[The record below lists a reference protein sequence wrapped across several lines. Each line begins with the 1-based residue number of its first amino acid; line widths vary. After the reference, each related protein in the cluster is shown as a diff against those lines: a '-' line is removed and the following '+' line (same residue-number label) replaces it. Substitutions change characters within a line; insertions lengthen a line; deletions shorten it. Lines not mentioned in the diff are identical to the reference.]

1 MKRTIAVLCA
11 LLLGLVAPS
20 FGGETL
26 KIGVCMPITG
36 PAAAAG
42 EYAKYGLDLAAE
54 QQNAKGGIDVGG
66 KNYKIQLIYE
76 DNEGKPEISVNAFN
90 KLIGQ
95 DEVVAIIG
103 PDMSMCLISAGP
115 VAQSHEIPVIGTTT
129 SNPAVTD
136 VGDYVFRACW
146 IDDYQ
151 GLVCAKMA
159 RNLLKADTVA
169 VLYSNADDYS
179 MGLTGSF
186 EKEFTAMGGKVVKE
200 AYAGADVRDFNAQL
214 TNIKNAGASV
224 LFLPNQANE
233 LPLQIKQARTMGLKL
248 EIMGEMSWDN
258 PNVPELAGNDMV
270 EGCLFISLFA
280 PDNPSPVSKAFTE
293 AFKAKYNLLPN
304 TQSVMSY
311 DSFQIIM
318 DALRRAGT
326 TDGPELRDAIAAT
339 DMEVPSGHITF
350 DAKRNPQKSANVMV
364 YRKGVPTYEGSVQ

>member
-1 MKRTIAVLCA
+1 MRKTLA
-11 LLLGLVAPS
+11 LLLVAFMVPAAV
-20 FGGETL
+20 L
-26 KIGVCMPITG
+26 AADVIKIGVCMPITG

-54 QQNAKGGIDVGG
+54 QQNAKGGVEVGG
-66 KNYKIQLIYE
+66 KKYLIKLIYE

-95 DEVVAIIG
+95 DEVAAIVG

-115 VAQSHEIPVIGTTT
+115 VAQMYEVPAIGTTT
-129 SNPAVTD
+129 SNPTVTD
-136 VGDYVFRACW
+136 VGDFIFRACW

-159 RNLLKADTVA
+159 KEMLGADTVA

-179 MGLTGSF
+179 MGLTSSF

-200 AYAGADVRDFNAQL
+200 AYAGTDVRDFNAQL
-214 TNIKNAGASV
+214 TNIKNAGAQV

-233 LPLQIKQARTMGLKL
+233 LPLQIKQAKTMGLNL

-280 PDNPSPVSKAFTE
+280 PDNPSPVSKAFTDS
-293 AFKAKYNLLPN
+293 FKAKYNLLPN
-304 TQSVMSY
+304 TQSVMSF

-318 DALRRAGT
+318 NALERAGT
-326 TDGPELRDAIAAT
+326 TNGAALRDAIAAT

-350 DAKRNPQKSANVMV
+350 DEKRNPQKSANVMV
-364 YRKGVPTYEGSVQ
+364 YHNGVPTYKGTL

>member
-1 MKRTIAVLCA
+1 MKKLLALSLVLLA
-11 LLLGLVAPS
+11 FPLAAGFA
-20 FGGETL
+20 GETI
-26 KIGVCMPITG
+26 KIGVCMPMTG

-54 QQNAKGGIDVGG
+54 QQNAKGGVKVGD
-66 KNYKIQLIYE
+66 KTYAVRLIYE

-95 DEVVAIIG
+95 DEVAAIIG

-115 VAQSHEIPVIGTTT
+115 VAQSHEVPVIGTTT
-129 SNPAVTD
+129 SNPAVTE

-159 RNLLKADTVA
+159 KELLGADTVA

-179 MGLTGSF
+179 MGLTASF
-186 EKEFTAMGGKVVKE
+186 EKEFRAMGGKVVKE

-214 TNIKNAGASV
+214 TNIKNAGAQV

-258 PNVPELAGNDMV
+258 PNVPELAGFDMV

-280 PDNPSPVSKAFTE
+280 PDNPSPVSKAFTDS
-293 AFKAKYNLLPN
+293 FRAKYNRLPN
-304 TQSVMSY
+304 TQSVMSF
-311 DSFQIIM
+311 DSFQIVM
-318 DALRRAGT
+318 NALERAGT
-326 TDGPELRDAIAAT
+326 TDGPALRDAIDST
-339 DMEVPSGHITF
+339 DMEVPSGHIVF
-350 DAKRNPQKSANVMV
+350 DEFRNPQKSANVMV
-364 YRKGVPTYEGSVQ
+364 YRNGQPTYKGTL